1 MRQAFVLSAVIL
13 AGCGGA
19 APVTTTQPTTPP
31 PVAPAPPPAPT
42 SWAVTGQ
49 IVAAGARTPIA
60 GATIKFGDAD
70 AVTSDASGNYTV
82 VTTDRTT
89 KPLVIAAP
97 GYFTRE
103 TSLAGGEVRS
113 GVVFDLIGPEPGF
126 PRQQYLDLVRNAHE
140 GPNKHEPSR
149 RWTANPNVYIRTIW
163 RNLDGTRGG
172 EVRPESIQ
180 FLISEIRRIVPQW
193 SAGTLEAGIIESGPE
208 ARPQTKGWINVE
220 YGKSGNWSLL
230 GEDPGMVQFGSE
242 GTCQSLAILHEFGHA
257 LGYWHTATK
266 NSIMGGILGSCTL
279 WNLGP
284 NEAAIARS
292 MYARPPGNLED
303 DKDGPPPPPVRYT
316 LGTAAPPIILR
327 CDSLIGR

>member
-1 MRQAFVLSAVIL
+1 MRKALVLSAVIL
-13 AGCGGA
+13 AGCGGGA
-19 APVTTTQPTTPP
+19 APATTTQPTAPP
-31 PVAPAPPPAPT
+31 PAAPAPPPAPT
-42 SWAVTGQ
+42 SWAVSGQ

-60 GATIKFGDAD
+60 GATIKFGDA
-70 AVTSDASGNYTV
+70 AAITSDASGSYTI
-82 VTTDRTT
+82 VTTDSTS

-103 TSLAGGEVRS
+103 TSLTGGEVRS

-149 RWTANPNVYIRTIW
+149 RWTKNPNLYIRTIW
-163 RNLDGTRGG
+163 RNIDGTRAG
-172 EVRPESIQ
+172 EVRPESIE
-180 FLISEIRRIVPQW
+180 FLISEFRRIVPQW
-193 SAGTLEAGIIESGPE
+193 TAGTLEAGVIEFGPE
-208 ARPQTKGWINVE
+208 ARPLTKGWINVDF
-220 YGKSGNWSLL
+220 GKSGNWSLL

-266 NSIMGGILGSCTL
+266 NSILGGILGSCTL

-284 NEAAIARS
+284 NEAAIARV
-292 MYARPPGNLED
+292 MYAREPGNLEE

-316 LGTAAPPIILR
+316 LGAAAPIVVR
-327 CDSLIGR
+327 CDALLGR